1 MTKKSLVGMILIIA
15 FGCDADPGSEQL
27 LQAEMSMDAGDESDN
42 PDGLD
47 ADAHADAGPQ
57 IDFEPPPVDAAPLPG
72 PSSHI
77 QLRVGVEA
85 VTVFGAVPGSTLTL
99 LRDDTDELVSMV
111 ADPLGQAHFAYIPA
125 EFGVLDPVNGMGI
138 SLANGAILESGVRYI
153 IRDEATEPWGWS
165 DRFEVLAIDDIPD
178 TELYSNQRLRG
189 VTHSPITGASED
201 LEQGFQYITMR
212 DGVTLSAMVRL
223 PDPVLYG
230 DGPYPTVVEY
240 SGYAPSR
247 PNRMDAGTRIANA
260 LGYATVSVNMRGTGC
275 SGGVFDFFN
284 RAQHADGYDV
294 IETIARQ
301 PWVLNHKVGMV
312 GLSYPGISQLY
323 VASTN
328 PPSLAAV
335 VPLSTIADAWE
346 MQWPGGIY
354 NAGFTRQWVE
364 ARESDAAAGGASWVR
379 NRIDQGDEICAN
391 NQTLSVHSLD
401 FESIL
406 RTMAFRPTRADD
418 RDLRRLVAQVKA
430 PVFLGGLFQDE
441 QTGAQ
446 FGDMLDNFIN
456 TRSLKAMI
464 GNGRHPD
471 GFAPQ
476 YVSRWFEFLEFYVA
490 GRIPELHPLMR
501 TVGATE
507 FGNSFGM
514 DSAEFEPDRFIAYPD
529 YDSAL
534 AAYENESSIRV
545 LFENGFGGEQTGAPV
560 ARFVAEFERW
570 PAPDAESVRWFMNAS
585 GRLDDTP
592 VVDGLLSAA
601 EWQFDPNAGT
611 VDFFGEDGYRL
622 LVPVWNTDWT
632 RFAPGQSLSFQTEI
646 FDAAT
651 VIAGPG
657 LVGLW
662 IKSPVDDVTVQ
673 ATLSEV
679 TPMGYE
685 VLIQSG
691 WLRLS
696 HRKARETSGLR
707 LSRSFSE
714 SDFQPLE
721 PNIWTFSQLAIP
733 SFAHAV
739 RAGSALRITISTP
752 GRDHGTWE
760 FQPPAYD
767 DVPRFQLGLSGEH
780 ASSLTLVSLPGV
792 DVPAGWPS
800 CPSLRGQPCRPTAE
814 INNRIVG
821 QDSPSD

>member
-1 MTKKSLVGMILIIA
+1 MDG
-15 FGCDADPGSEQL
+15 FDAETAG
-27 LQAEMSMDAGDESDN
+27 DAGISV
-42 PDGLD
+42 D
-47 ADAHADAGPQ
+47 AEVQP
-57 IDFEPPPVDAAPLPG
+57 IDAAPLPG
-72 PSSHI
+72 PQSEI
-77 QLRVGVEA
+77 ELRIGVEA

-125 EFGVLDPVNGMGI
+125 EFGLLDPANGMGI
-138 SLANGAILESGVRYI
+138 SLANGDILEPGVSYI

-165 DRFEVLAIDDIPD
+165 DRFEVLAIDDTPAD
-178 TELYSNQRLRG
+178 SHYSDQALLG
-189 VTHSPITGASED
+189 VTHSLITDSPED
-201 LEQGFQYITMR
+201 EDRGFQYITMR
-212 DGVTLSAMVRL
+212 DGVTLSAMVRF
-223 PDPVLYG
+223 PDSILYG

-247 PNRMDAGTRIANA
+247 PNRMDVGTRIANA

-294 IETIARQ
+294 VETIARQ
-301 PWVLNHKVGMV
+301 TWVMNQRVGMV

-335 VPLSTIADAWE
+335 VPLSTLADAWE

-379 NRIDQGDEICAN
+379 NRIEQGDAMCSD
-391 NQTLSVHSLD
+391 NQSLSVHSLD

-406 RTMAFRPTRADD
+406 RTMAYRPVRAND
-418 RDLRRLVAQVKA
+418 RDLRRLVAQVQA

-446 FGDMLDNFIN
+446 FGDMLDNFVN
-456 TRSLKAMI
+456 TRSLKVMI

-471 GFAPQ
+471 GYAPQ

-507 FGNSFGM
+507 FGNSFDM
-514 DSAEFEPDRFIAYPD
+514 ESAEFEPDRFVDYPD
-529 YDSAL
+529 YESAL
-534 AAYENESSIRV
+534 AAYETEPAIRV
-545 LFENGFGGEQTGAPV
+545 LFENGFGSDQMGAPV
-560 ARFVAEFERW
+560 ARYIAEFEQW
-570 PAPDAESVRWFMNAS
+570 PVPNAEEVRWFMNAP
-585 GRLDDTP
+585 G
-592 VVDGLLSAA
+592 GLADSPIVGGPQRVG
-601 EWQFDPNAGT
+601 EWQFDQEAGT
-611 VDFFGEDGYRL
+611 RDFFGDEGYRL
-622 LVPVWNTDWT
+622 LVPIWNTDWT
-632 RFAPGQSLSFQTEI
+632 QFAPGQSLSFQTEP
-646 FDAAT
+646 FNDAS
-651 VIAGPG
+651 VLAGPG

-662 IKSPVDDVTVQ
+662 VKSPVSDVTVQ

-679 TPMGYE
+679 TPRGYE

-696 HRKARETSGLR
+696 HRKAIETSGLR
-707 LSRSFSE
+707 VSRSFSE
-714 SDFQPLE
+714 ADFQPLE
-721 PNIWTFSQLAIP
+721 PGVWTFSQLALP
-733 SFAHAV
+733 SFAHAI
-739 RAGSALRITISTP
+739 RAGSALRVTISTP

-760 FQPPAYD
+760 FEPPEYNEQ
-767 DVPRFQLGLSGEH
+767 PRFQLGLSGEY
-780 ASSLTLVSLPGV
+780 ASNLNLITLPGI
-792 DVPAGWPS
+792 DVPMGWPS
-800 CPSLRGQPCRPTAE
+800 CPSLRGQPCRPTPDITNLILE
-814 INNRIVG
+814 
-821 QDSPSD
+821 PEE